1 MNIKKSQDDDW
12 IIHFQNRISKFGNKY
27 TVSQHGDFE
36 GNGIP
41 FGSFKILSTKR
52 KTFFCVASF
61 TYFYL
66 YYCKQITVI

>member
-12 IIHFQNRISKFGNKY
+12 IIHFQNKVSKFGNKC

-36 GNGIP
+36 GNGTHLGLLR
-41 FGSFKILSTKR
+41 FCLLKEKH
-52 KTFFCVASF
+52 FFVASF